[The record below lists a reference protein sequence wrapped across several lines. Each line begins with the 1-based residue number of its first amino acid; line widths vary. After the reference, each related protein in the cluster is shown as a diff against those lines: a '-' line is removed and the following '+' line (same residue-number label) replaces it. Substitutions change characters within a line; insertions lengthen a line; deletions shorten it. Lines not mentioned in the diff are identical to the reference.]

1 MTADVERDIART
13 RGELALTLAALERK
27 LAARY
32 LAEEGLKMLKDNLG
46 DDYGVKRGLEF
57 VRNNPIPVAMI
68 GLGAA
73 WLIASQTEAVDRIA
87 RDERIQAARR
97 RVGDLATDLGNRAGE
112 MASSAAQRIGMTGN
126 GMGNGAD
133 RPLGHTG
140 NAMIDQSGSGMGSG
154 WMHQVTDRAQDVV
167 RSARDAGVNL
177 AAVLGGN
184 PAWVGFTGATGGST
198 ATQELAETYYGAF
211 IKLAEKG
218 GMPAVCESEHFRD
231 CIAARPANRE
241 ASVVTFTIMASM
253 ITSRTSVNPDVP
265 ATVSTRRPW
274 PWRAPRSATTARP
287 ASACGRGD
295 RARGARAR
303 RRGRSGQA
311 GCARGPSPRNSPA
324 GSSPAR

>member
-167 RSARDAGVNL
+167 RSARDSGGAVLDRAGESAGRVADQVGDMFERHPLLIGAIGMLAGGLL
-177 AAVLGGN
+177 AALLPSSFHS
-184 PAWVGFTGATGGST
+184 PAFHGQNASATSKTTAPST
-198 ATQELAETYYGAF
+198 A
-211 IKLAEKG
+211 
-218 GMPAVCESEHFRD
+218 
-231 CIAARPANRE
+231 
-241 ASVVTFTIMASM
+241 
-253 ITSRTSVNPDVP
+253 
-265 ATVSTRRPW
+265 
-274 PWRAPRSATTARP
+274 
-287 ASACGRGD
+287 
-295 RARGARAR
+295 
-303 RRGRSGQA
+303 
-311 GCARGPSPRNSPA
+311 
-324 GSSPAR
+324 